1 MNNTARIA
9 RLEKAVADPDGPEAA
24 ELRREKALRDAL
36 SDTPKRAADDRG
48 DAHNPVTRRG

>member
-1 MNNTARIA
+1 MNDRARIV
-9 RLEKAVADPDGPEAA
+9 RLERAVADPDGPEAT

-36 SDTPKRAADDRG
+36 SDTPARAADDRG